1 VNANEHTHAV
11 ESVPGIPEPI
21 QHMQS
26 DVMKISGQMVIL
38 TWIAF
43 IVAAIVLHKVLWKP
57 IVRAIEGRE
66 KEVSDALAGA
76 DQARQA
82 LADAEKNRQSV
93 IAQAESDA
101 RQIADRATRDATAIR
116 AKADADSQH
125 VAQRRIEEAQR
136 AIQAEYQKAFET
148 LRLDAA
154 SRLSS
159 ALERMLKQNLT
170 DEQKKKYQ
178 DELLSEVKL

>member
-1 VNANEHTHAV
+1 MSANEQTHAV
-11 ESVPGIPEPI
+11 ESVPGIPEPLE
-21 QHMQS
+21 HMQS
-26 DVMKISGQMVIL
+26 DVMQVSGQMVVL

-43 IVAAIVLHKVLWKP
+43 ILAAITLHKLLWKP
-57 IVRAIEGRE
+57 IMRAIEGRE

-82 LADAEKNRQSV
+82 LANAEKDRHDV
-93 IAQAESDA
+93 IAHAERDA
-101 RQIADRATRDATAIR
+101 REIADRAARDAAAIR
-116 AKADADSQH
+116 SKADADSQSL
-125 VAQRRIEEAQR
+125 AQRRIEEAQR

-178 DELLSEVKL
+178 DELLGEVTL

>member
-1 VNANEHTHAV
+1 MAG
-11 ESVPGIPEPI
+11 SYVPRR
-21 QHMQS
+21 
-26 DVMKISGQMVIL
+26 
-38 TWIAF
+38 T
-43 IVAAIVLHKVLWKP
+43 
-57 IVRAIEGRE
+57 IEGRE

-82 LADAEKNRQSV
+82 LADAEKDRRAV
-93 IAQAESDA
+93 IAHAEHDA
-101 RQIADRATRDATAIR
+101 RQITDRATRDAAAIKS
-116 AKADADSQH
+116 KADADSHQLMN
-125 VAQRRIEEAQR
+125 RRIEEAQR

-154 SRLSS
+154 SRLSN

>member
-1 VNANEHTHAV
+1 MSEQAQTHAA
-11 ESVPGIPEPI
+11 ESVPGIPDPI
-21 QHMQS
+21 QRMET
-26 DVMKISGQMVIL
+26 DVMKVSGQMVVL

-43 IVAAIVLHKVLWKP
+43 IIAALVLHKLLWKP
-57 IVRAIEGRE
+57 ILRAVEGRE
-66 KEVSDALAGA
+66 KEIADAYAGA
-76 DQARQA
+76 EKARNE
-82 LADAEKNRQSV
+82 LANAEINHKHV
-93 IAQAESDA
+93 VAQAKTDA
-101 RQIADRATRDATAIR
+101 RQIVERATRDAAAIKS
-116 AKADADSQH
+116 KADADTHQLMN
-125 VAQRRIEEAQR
+125 RRIEEAQR